1 MSHLCRGEILIGH
14 NPATWFSSCNFIH
27 IFPFSSC
34 SCVCNEI
41 AWRRVFF
48 CISLSV
54 EYGWSFTKPFV
65 FNLYTCKEWVQV
77 LSFAQLRN
85 TQLFHS
91 KCNYLKCRLTLKCIN
106 HATLKIRYII
116 FIWSMELRDDLVLL
130 SLTGLVAELPFFYFF
145 IFMSAFY
152 VNRHEPNTAWGTFWQ
167 CFFFFWST
175 LCITQQHICFCLT
188 VNIFQCIFYY
198 FRGKDLLQDISPWTI
213 RLTICVHQP
222 FPCNFVSLS
231 LTPIN
236 FLAASEVSYR
246 PSPPVATVP
255 PKFLF
260 FSIASL

>member
-65 FNLYTCKEWVQV
+65 FNLYTCKEWVEV

-106 HATLKIRYII
+106 HDTLKIRYII

-130 SLTGLVAELPFFYFF
+130 SLTGLVAELPFF
-145 IFMSAFY
+145 IFLFLCLPFMLIVMSQIQ
-152 VNRHEPNTAWGTFWQ
+152 HGEPFDNVF
-167 CFFFFWST
+167 CFLST
-175 LCITQQHICFCLT
+175 LCITQQHICFRLT